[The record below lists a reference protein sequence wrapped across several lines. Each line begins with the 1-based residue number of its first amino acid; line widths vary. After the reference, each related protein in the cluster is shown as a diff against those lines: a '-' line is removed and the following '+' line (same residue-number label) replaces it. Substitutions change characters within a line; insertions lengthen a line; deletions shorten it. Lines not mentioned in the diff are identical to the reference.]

1 MNDLPPLGAHGTV
14 KRRSPRSGAGGAVSH
29 AALPSRKSSTAAV
42 GPHRAQ
48 AWRQAAA
55 GALLL
60 AGAIVGVPSARAE
73 PAPRQQDSRADTA
86 PATSDV
92 IVNGKRAT
100 VCSVP
105 HGSAQG
111 IDYVCLNGQLK
122 AAARDGQPVP
132 PVADRTTSQA
142 DVPSR
147 VGTFSYSATRQRMG
161 NNFGH
166 SAQPDRP
173 SAPNYA
179 NAITAGRPK

>member
-1 MNDLPPLGAHGTV
+1 MNGLHPSGAHGTV
-14 KRRSPRSGAGGAVSH
+14 KRRSPRSGAGGVVSH

-42 GPHRAQ
+42 RPHRTQ

-55 GALLL
+55 ALLL
-60 AGAIVGVPSARAE
+60 AGAIAGVPSARAE
-73 PAPRQQDSRADTA
+73 PAPRQQDGRADTA
-86 PATSDV
+86 PVPSDI

-105 HGSAQG
+105 HGRAQG
-111 IDYVCLNGQLK
+111 IDYACLNGQLT

-132 PVADRTTSQA
+132 PVADQTSSQA

-161 NNFGH
+161 SNFGR

-173 SAPNYA
+173 PAPNYA